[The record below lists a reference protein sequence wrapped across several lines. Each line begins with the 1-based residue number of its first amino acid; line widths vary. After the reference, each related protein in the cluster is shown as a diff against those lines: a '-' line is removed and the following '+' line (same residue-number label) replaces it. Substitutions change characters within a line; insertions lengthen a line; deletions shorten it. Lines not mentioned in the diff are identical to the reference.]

1 MGKGVKSIKKQVI
14 LLITIF
20 VFALTLCGAVS
31 AEYNTMSGDSG
42 GTVNST
48 DLSNSSQ
55 KNSSLKEVRITGQVL
70 DCVTSKPFPGV
81 NVTVSNNGNKLSV
94 TQTNNEGKYELK
106 VLSNLTQFNVTSSY
120 TGHKSSSHLVNT
132 TLNTSDNSMHGTAN
146 FKLGKHKVL
155 FILNSANPKFI
166 DAVKECD
173 YLAITV
179 YSAKK
184 LPDTI
189 KVRDYDMIFVDWLS
203 SGSSNSKKIEGWLN
217 EAAKNDKLA
226 LITIHYAMS
235 LSKQVIIA
243 NGSTQYRDIRDYW
256 SNMNNINSKELLK
269 FIGVKFFAL
278 KDLGQPQAPVA
289 VKKEAIYHPK
299 ASKLFDSLADYDKWY
314 TYKSGKPTVGI
325 IFHETDYK
333 NGDFTTVDALI
344 RAFENKG
351 YNVIP
356 YFYQHDGRP
365 NINKYLMRNGKSA
378 VDLIIHYKMFGWSTK
393 STPEEIQADLKKLDV
408 PVLKAYKYFA
418 DYKSWLNG
426 TQGIQ
431 ASSIGVTIVPSEI
444 DGMFD
449 PIIISTEELDP
460 KYSPFDVTLYKPI
473 DRQINWIVNVSSAW
487 MNLRYKHNKDKKI
500 AIIYWHGVGKDT
512 GATAGHLD
520 VYSSLSVILNALKN
534 SGYDLGS
541 GKLPDSNTLVTLIR
555 KQGLNVGIWAP
566 NEIAKLV
573 QNNPV
578 VLVPES
584 EYIKWFNQL
593 NEAKRNEVIKIW
605 GKPPG
610 DIMTYTKNGVKY
622 LVLPVIQYGNVILAP
637 EPSRAYNQDMDALYH
652 SGSVPPTHQY
662 LAFYFW
668 LKNDFKA
675 DAIIDMGRH
684 GTVAWLPGKTGPG
697 LDRDNCWPAIVS
709 QDIPVI
715 YPFTVEGSEGLLP
728 KRRQGAV
735 MLSHLVPSI
744 TVSGLYGD
752 LTTLNDKIAQYNSP
766 NIDAATK
773 KKLKASIL
781 QMVKNLKINEDIGVN
796 LNKINDTNFDEFLGK
811 LHNYLDEIQ
820 SEFIPYGL
828 HTFGRPPEGDEL
840 TNLVQS
846 LLGYG
851 FRDYMKA
858 NNLSDAQ
865 VQLMLK
871 KILIEKNT
879 VNQAQIAVLG
889 KTLSDLTDYLNNAKL
904 YAAQINNCTNEITGL
919 LRALDGKY
927 IPPGLSGDPIS
938 NPDVLPTGTNFYSFD
953 PRKVPTKEATEIGN
967 KLAQDL
973 INDYKKKTGK
983 YPTKISFMLWSCHTQ
998 QDMGVIEAAIF
1009 YLLGVERVTDKSNP
1023 DIVTDVKLIS
1033 NLGRPRID
1041 VVITTTSL
1049 YMSMFRCR
1057 LDLIDKAVRL
1067 AATANDTQPNYVKQN
1082 SEKLYKY
1089 LKSKGY
1095 NEENARKLSMC
1106 RIFSQEEGDH
1116 SNAAQNL
1123 LLTSSAW
1130 KNEGQIANA
1139 FVGTFGN
1146 VFQGS
1151 EVNSVHLED
1160 LFRQNLNGSEAAVF
1174 RRAVSENDLFGDSDY
1189 FGYFGGLELT
1199 IRNISGHD
1207 PLMYVMN
1214 VENQNNP
1221 KLETLSESLW
1231 RDVRSTYS
1239 NPKYIGKMMQTGAP
1253 GAAIFAEYIRYLSKW
1268 RITSP
1273 ESVSEDMLQE
1283 AYDVFFN
1290 DRNNLGLKKWFNK
1303 NNPYSYQAMA
1313 AELLGLVQ
1321 KGYWKPSESVI
1332 KNLANTMAQNVAANG
1347 VACCDCTCGNLAMMK
1362 WATKYINP
1370 DLLAQFNT
1378 QIYKSTVNPS
1388 FAPNQLNPQKPSSAQ
1403 STGSNSGKQVSAA
1416 SSTSTS
1422 AENDQQQLD
1431 AGQSPGDQGKQKTY
1445 EVSKADS
1452 SSSSSQTGMPVAA
1465 IAGVILLICLVGAG
1479 YFKADILNFF
1489 KRK

>member
-1 MGKGVKSIKKQVI
+1 MTFI
-14 LLITIF
+14 L
-20 VFALTLCGAVS
+20 ALMLCGAVS
-31 AEYNTMSGDSG
+31 AEDTSTGGDSG
-42 GTVNST
+42 GTVNLT
-48 DLSNSSQ
+48 DLHYNSSSEANQ
-55 KNSSLKEVRITGQVL
+55 LKETRITGKVR
-70 DCVTSKPFPGV
+70 DCVTNEPFSGV
-81 NVTVSNNGNKLSV
+81 NVTVSHNGSKITS
-94 TQTNNEGKYELK
+94 TQTNDQGNYELHFF
-106 VLSNLTQFNVTSSY
+106 SNLTQFNVTASY
-120 TGHKSSSHLVNT
+120 TGHKSSSQIVNT
-132 TLNTSDNSMHGTAN
+132 TINTSNNSTMQGNVN

-184 LPDTI
+184 LPNTI
-189 KVRDYDMIFVDWLS
+189 KATDYDMIFVDWLS
-203 SGSSNSKKIEGWLN
+203 SGSSNSKKIAGWLN
-217 EAAKNDKLA
+217 EAAANNKLA
-226 LITIHYAMS
+226 LITVNYGMS

-243 NGSTQYRDIRDYW
+243 NESAQYKDIRNYW
-256 SNMNNINSKELLK
+256 SNMNNINSRELLK
-269 FIGVKFFAL
+269 FIGVKFFSL
-278 KDLGQPQAPVA
+278 EIQQPQKPVKI
-289 VKKEAIYHPK
+289 KKEAIYHPD
-299 ASKLFDSLADYDKWY
+299 ANKLFDSLADYDSWY

-356 YFYQHDGRP
+356 YFYQHEGKPD
-365 NINKYLMRNGKSA
+365 ITKYFMRNGKSA
-378 VDLIIHYKMFGWSTK
+378 VDLIIHYKMFGWSAN
-393 STPEEIQADLKKLDV
+393 STHEEVQADLKKLDV
-408 PVLKAYKYFA
+408 PILKAYKYFGN
-418 DYKSWLNG
+418 YTNWLSGN
-426 TQGIQ
+426 QGMES
-431 ASSIGVTIVPSEI
+431 SSIGVTIVPSEM

-449 PIIISTEELDP
+449 PIIVSTQEVDP
-460 KYSPFDVTLYKPI
+460 KYSPFDVTTYKPI
-473 DRQINWIVNVSSAW
+473 DRQINWIVDTSIAW
-487 MNLRYKHNKDKKI
+487 MNLRYKSNNNKKI
-500 AIIYWHGVGKDT
+500 AIIYWHGVGKDK

-541 GKLPDSNTLVTLIR
+541 GKLPDSKTLVALIR
-555 KQGLNVGIWAP
+555 KQGLNVGVWAP
-566 NEIAKLV
+566 NEIANLV

-578 VLVPES
+578 ILVPES
-584 EYIKWFNQL
+584 EYINWFNQL

-610 DIMTYTKNGVKY
+610 DIMTYTKNGIKY

-637 EPSRAYNQDMDALYH
+637 EPARAYNQNMDALYH

-684 GTVAWLPGKTGPG
+684 GTVAWLPGKSGPG

-709 QDIPVI
+709 QNIPVI

-735 MLSHLVPSI
+735 MISHLIPSI
-744 TVSGLYGD
+744 TVSGLYGK
-752 LTTLNDKIAQYNSP
+752 LTVLNDKISEYNSP
-766 NIDAATK
+766 NINAATK
-773 KKLKASIL
+773 KKLKATIIK
-781 QMVKNLKINEDIGVN
+781 MVKDLKINEDIGVN
-796 LNKINDTNFDEFLGK
+796 LKTINNKNFNEFLGK
-811 LHNYLDEIQ
+811 LHNYLDDIQ

-828 HTFGRPPEGDEL
+828 HVFGQPPEGDEL

-846 LLGYG
+846 LLGYK

-858 NNLSDAQ
+858 HKLSDKK

-871 KILIEKNT
+871 KMLIEKKT
-879 VNQAQIAVLG
+879 VKQAQIAVLG
-889 KTLSDLTDYLNNAKL
+889 KTLSGLTGYLNNAKL

-938 NPDVLPTGTNFYSFD
+938 NPNVLPTGTNFYSFD

-967 KLAQDL
+967 KLAKDL
-973 INDYKKKTGK
+973 INNYKKKTGK
-983 YPTKISFMLWSCHTQ
+983 YPTKMSFMLWSCHTQ
-998 QDMGVIEAAIF
+998 QDMGVMEAAIF
-1009 YLLGVERVTDKSNP
+1009 YLLGVERVTDPSNP

-1033 NLGRPRID
+1033 NLKRPRID
-1041 VVITTTSL
+1041 VVVTTTSL

-1057 LDLIDKAVRL
+1057 LSLIDKAVRL
-1067 AATANDTQPNYVKQN
+1067 AAAANDPQPNYVKQN
-1082 SEKLYKY
+1082 SKNLYIY

-1095 NEENARKLSMC
+1095 SDEAAKKLSMC

-1116 SNAAQNL
+1116 SNAAQNIL
-1123 LLTSSAW
+1123 FTNSAW

-1139 FVGTFGN
+1139 FISTFGN

-1151 EVNSVHLED
+1151 EVNSLHLED
-1160 LFRQNLNGSEAAVF
+1160 LFRQNLKGSKAAVF
-1174 RRAVSENDLFGDSDY
+1174 RRAVSENNLFGDSDY
-1189 FGYFGGLELT
+1189 VGYFGSLGLT
-1199 IRNISGHD
+1199 IRNLSGKD

-1221 KLETLSESLW
+1221 RLETLSESLW
-1231 RDVRSTYS
+1231 RDVRSIYS
-1239 NPKYIGKMMQTGAP
+1239 NPKYIKKMMQSGAP
-1253 GAAIFAEYIRYLSKW
+1253 GAALFADYIRYLIKW
-1268 RITSP
+1268 KITSP
-1273 ESVSEDMLQE
+1273 GSVNDKMLQE

-1290 DRNNLGLKKWFNK
+1290 DRNKLGMKKWFGK

-1313 AELLGLVQ
+1313 AEFLGLIK
-1321 KGYWKPSESVI
+1321 KGYWKPSKAVT
-1332 KNLANTMAQNVAANG
+1332 KNLANIMAQNVIDNG

-1362 WATKYINP
+1362 WATQYLNP
-1370 DLLAQFNT
+1370 DMLAQFNA
-1378 QIYKSTVNPS
+1378 QIYKATMNPS
-1388 FAPNQLNPQKPSSAQ
+1388 FAPTQQQNQP
-1403 STGSNSGKQVSAA
+1403 SNSESQGSTASEKQVSSA
-1416 SSTSTS
+1416 SSTSTN
-1422 AENDQQQLD
+1422 AGDQQSD
-1431 AGQSPGDQGKQKTY
+1431 AGQSPGDQGEQKAY
-1445 EVSKADS
+1445 EVSKADA
-1452 SSSSSQTGMPVAA
+1452 SSSSSQTGMPIAA
-1465 IAGVILLICLVGAG
+1465 ILGVILLIGLVGAG
-1479 YFKADILNFF
+1479 YFKTNILNFF